1 MFGSDDV
8 VFAWAIGK
16 ALLIVVV
23 AFGILVYA
31 AWVVTRQSE
40 DAAQGEIS
48 EGGALKHK
56 SAVQAGTV
64 VLIGSGTTEQ
74 AGGGRRILAVT
85 SIEEI
90 NCVVYEPEK
99 PAPAA

>member
-31 AWVVTRQSE
+31 AWVVTRQGE
-40 DAAQGEIS
+40 DAAQGGIS
-48 EGGALKHK
+48 EDGALQHK
-56 SAVQAGTV
+56 SSVRAGTV
-64 VLIGSGTTEQ
+64 VLIGSGATEE
-74 AGGGRRILAVT
+74 AGGGRRILAVSST
-85 SIEEI
+85 EEI
-90 NCVVYEPEK
+90 DVYKPEE